1 MNSVLQIAAAEL
13 GQQEIS
19 GSANNQRIVDYATES
34 GIIGISNDEVPWC
47 STFINWVAF
56 KAGLSRTNKPNARS
70 WLSVGQNVDS
80 APEPGDIVIF
90 WREKID
96 SWKGHVSIFLGFSK
110 DQLRVYCLG
119 GNQGNQVSVSAYP
132 TETVLGFRRLGA
144 SSVIKLPDPVLK
156 NGDAGPDVKL
166 LQDALKLAGFNC
178 GTSDGDFGNKTE
190 AAMKQLQAASG
201 NLKID
206 GVYGKRTKEHLLNLL
221 ST

>member
-19 GSANNQRIVDYATES
+19 GTANNQRIVDYATES

-47 STFINWVAF
+47 STFINWVAL

-119 GNQGNQVSVSAYP
+119 GNQGNQVSVSAFP
-132 TETVLGFRRLGA
+132 TETVLGFRRLGV

-156 NGDAGPDVKL
+156 NGDAGSDVKL

-190 AAMKQLQAASG
+190 AAVKQLQAASG

-206 GVYGKRTKEHLLNLL
+206 GEYGKKTKEHLLNLL